1 MGLLMI
7 VLTVPRPAAAQGPP
21 AAPVRVAAAEAR
33 TIVARQRT
41 TGELRAV
48 TQVQVASE
56 EAGRVTRIAVEPGDR
71 VARGDIL
78 AQLDGARLEI
88 ERIRLAAEIAVAEA
102 VIVVRRAE
110 AARVEADLERLERL
124 GDRDAVNP
132 REIADKALEAAI
144 ARARVVEA
152 ERLNDV
158 ARQSMALLERRC
170 ADMTI
175 VAPGSGVIIRRMAE
189 VGGWIAAGAAV
200 VELMS
205 DDAWDVVLDVPQQVL
220 ADLPGGASPSDGA
233 IGVTIEIASTG
244 QSFIDLPARRIPHVD
259 PVARTFRLYV
269 RIDDPAHRLAQGMS
283 AVGWIPL
290 GRRQESMVIPA
301 DALMESATGFF
312 VFAIRTIGDGPPVAA
327 PIPVRLLFPV
337 AEGIVVE
344 SPELRAGDQVVV
356 EGNERLFP
364 MSPVRLVSPPVTT
377 ES

>member
-1 MGLLMI
+1 MI
-7 VLTVPRPAAAQGPP
+7 ALTAARPAAAQGPP
-21 AAPVRVAAAEAR
+21 AAPVRVATAEAR

-48 TQVQVASE
+48 THVQVASE
-56 EAGRVTRIAVEPGDR
+56 EAGRVAGIAVEPGDR

-78 AQLDGARLEI
+78 ARLDGSRLEI
-88 ERIRLAAEIAVAEA
+88 ERVRLAAEIAVAEA
-102 VIVVRRAE
+102 VIAVRRAE

-144 ARARVVEA
+144 ARARVLEA
-152 ERLNDV
+152 ERLTDV
-158 ARQSMALLERRC
+158 ARQSMVLLEKRC

-220 ADLPGGASPSDGA
+220 ADLPGGASASDGA

-244 QSFIDLPARRIPHVD
+244 QSFIDVPARRIPQVD
-259 PVARTFRLYV
+259 PVARTFRLHV

-290 GRRQESMVIPA
+290 GRRQESTVIPA

-312 VFAIRTIGDGPPVAA
+312 VFAVRTIGDGAPVAA
-327 PIPVRLLFPV
+327 PVPVRLLFPV
-337 AEGIVVE
+337 AGGIVVE

-364 MSPVRLVSPPVTT
+364 MSPVRLVSPSVTT
-377 ES
+377 GS